1 MPTSVGRLWEENMK
15 TENVRLSG
23 LNGTW
28 YLFETYCTPY
38 GTYYL
43 WESEL
48 YGEYYGAVLTDET
61 LTVIDYECESDIRIA
76 LSDNGII

>member
-1 MPTSVGRLWEENMK
+1 MK

-28 YLFETYCTPY
+28 YLFENYCTPY

-43 WESEL
+43 WESEQSD
-48 YGEYYGAVLTDET
+48 EDYGAVLTDAT
-61 LTVIDYECESDIRIA
+61 LTVIDYDCESDIRIA
-76 LSDNGII
+76 LFDNGII